1 MHAFHAWT
9 EHPAP
14 CFAWCVC
21 VGQLDPNAPRGE
33 GLDFWLNETKKWDDL
48 GIAPKVVRHNVA
60 PLAALCALVLTVVL
74 VAKVAGRL
82 VKSLTLKFLRCLLC
96 GYCLT
101 KRVANPDRNYVPPYT
116 EGACQRA
123 GLAARQVDAILTVIG
138 VRVAV
143 YERELDPRFE
153 HELMDQEVAQGWILN
168 TDTEGRQWVAKQWL
182 TDGTTD
188 GIPHYQGQKKRT
200 WEARGCRR
208 AVQRSMRAL
217 TVRVPVR
224 AGDPRQRLGDV

>member
-1 MHAFHAWT
+1 MAAALAPPQSPAHAARRW
-9 EHPAP
+9 P
-14 CFAWCVC
+14 CVL
-21 VGQLDPNAPRGE
+21 QLDPNAPRGE

-116 EGACQRA
+116 EG
-123 GLAARQVDAILTVIG
+123 
-138 VRVAV
+138 
-143 YERELDPRFE
+143 E
-153 HELMDQEVAQGWILN
+153 
-168 TDTEGRQWVAKQWL
+168 
-182 TDGTTD
+182 
-188 GIPHYQGQKKRT
+188 
-200 WEARGCRR
+200 
-208 AVQRSMRAL
+208 
-217 TVRVPVR
+217 
-224 AGDPRQRLGDV
+224 